1 MAALY
6 RTYRPLD
13 FGHVIGQ
20 EAVVRTLR
28 NAIEHGQVRQAYL
41 FAGPRGT
48 GKTSMARILAKAL
61 NAEGGPNADFDPTT
75 PIAEAIANG
84 SSLDVIEMDAASQR
98 GIDDVR
104 EIRDRAVLQPVEGG
118 YKVYII
124 DEAHQL
130 TSQAWNALLK
140 LIEEPP
146 PHLVFVFCTTD
157 LASVL
162 PTVRSRCQTFVF
174 QRPRLQE
181 LVAVLRRV
189 CEGEGI
195 DAPDAALALI
205 ARGAHGSFRDGVSTL
220 DQLAAATG
228 SAISVQDVLQL
239 VGGIE
244 EDALFRL
251 CDTIVDHDTA
261 GALVQIEELAEQGQ
275 DIGRLVT
282 ELIEHLRQLLLV
294 QHVGHVP
301 ESLPVTEETRE
312 RLREQAN
319 QLPEPTVLRLIDL
332 LAVAVDDMRQGG
344 DPRLPL
350 ELALVKITR
359 PQADLSRDS
368 LAHRLEVLE
377 ARPHGRRRLAP
388 RPPSL
393 ASPRRSRPRRPHRSS
408 RRRRSPRRRRPR
420 QRPRRASGCGARGGL
435 DPAAA
440 RARPAPRRLAAGC
453 GRRRQGAVDPDL
465 DARRRGPACRDPRR
479 RRHDRVRPGGG
490 VPPRADRGPEEPRHA
505 PRCAL
510 RGDRAPADR
519 RDHRRRA
526 ARANRA
532 GGRPRALRG
541 RRDLAAQ
548 GHIRCRGSGGALMA
562 KFDMNAMLKQAQQ
575 MQAQM
580 MEAQEEAKLEIVEA
594 SAGGGM
600 VTVKANGGGE
610 LVEITID
617 PKAIDPD
624 DPEMLADIVMAAANE
639 ALRSAADLVESKIKG
654 QMPDLGAFGL
664 WAR

>member
-13 FGHVIGQ
+13 FSHVIGQ

-28 NAIEHGQVRQAYL
+28 NAIEHDQVRQAYL

-48 GKTSMARILAKAL
+48 GKTSLARILAKAL
-61 NAEGGPNADFDPTT
+61 NAPGGPNADFDPAA
-75 PIAEAIANG
+75 PVAQAIANG
-84 SSLDVIEMDAASQR
+84 TSLDVIEMDAASQR
-98 GIDDVR
+98 GIDDIR
-104 EIRDRAVLQPVEGG
+104 EIRERAVLQPVEGG

-189 CEGEGI
+189 CDGEGI

-205 ARGAHGSFRDGVSTL
+205 ARGAHGSFRDAVSTL
-220 DQLAAATG
+220 DQLSAATG
-228 SAISVQDVLQL
+228 KAVSVQDVLQL

-244 EDALFRL
+244 EDSLFRL
-251 CDTIVDHDTA
+251 CDTIVDRDTA

-301 ESLPVTEETRE
+301 ESLPLTEETRE

-332 LAVAVDDMRQGG
+332 LAVAVEDMRQGG

-359 PQADLSRDS
+359 PPADLSREA
-368 LAHRLEVLE
+368 LAHRIELLE
-377 ARPHGRRRLAP
+377 
-388 RPPSL
+388 
-393 ASPRRSRPRRPHRSS
+393 SRPAG
-408 RRRRSPRRRRPR
+408 SPLP
-420 QRPRRASGCGARGGL
+420 
-435 DPAAA
+435 PAEP
-440 RARPAPRRLAAGC
+440 RPAPPLAAVPDLPSEPERVDEPVVDAAPEPPPHGGNGNAVPPPPLELDQLRDAWQRDVVDAVRSRSIPISTLVAEGRPIGLEGDTVTIEFAPGAGFHRSQLEDPRNLALVRDALYEVTGHRLAVETVVG
-453 GRRRQGAVDPDL
+453 
-465 DARRRGPACRDPRR
+465 
-479 RRHDRVRPGGG
+479 
-490 VPPRADRGPEEPRHA
+490 GPEEP
-505 PRCAL
+505 
-510 RGDRAPADR
+510 GPADEPHELSEEDVISLLKNTFDAEEVE
-519 RDHRRRA
+519 DH
-526 ARANRA
+526 
-532 GGRPRALRG
+532 
-541 RRDLAAQ
+541 
-548 GHIRCRGSGGALMA
+548 
-562 KFDMNAMLKQAQQ
+562 
-575 MQAQM
+575 
-580 MEAQEEAKLEIVEA
+580 
-594 SAGGGM
+594 
-600 VTVKANGGGE
+600 
-610 LVEITID
+610 
-617 PKAIDPD
+617 
-624 DPEMLADIVMAAANE
+624 
-639 ALRSAADLVESKIKG
+639 
-654 QMPDLGAFGL
+654 
-664 WAR
+664 

>member
-1 MAALY
+1 
-6 RTYRPLD
+6 
-13 FGHVIGQ
+13 
-20 EAVVRTLR
+20 
-28 NAIEHGQVRQAYL
+28 
-41 FAGPRGT
+41 
-48 GKTSMARILAKAL
+48 MARILAKAL

-189 CEGEGI
+189 CEGEKI

-205 ARGAHGSFRDGVSTL
+205 ARGAHGAYRDAVSTL

-244 EDALFRL
+244 EDTLFRL

-261 GALVQIEELAEQGQ
+261 GALVQIEELSEQGQ

-301 ESLPVTEETRE
+301 DSLPVTEETRE

-332 LAVAVDDMRQGG
+332 LAIAVDDMRQGG

-368 LAHRLEVLE
+368 LAHRIEVLE
-377 ARPHGRRRLAP
+377 SRPHGGPIAAAP
-388 RPPSL
+388 AATPAAAEPRVAPPIAATTPAPVVTSEETTPPPVSTS
-393 ASPRRSRPRRPHRSS
+393 AGRCSS
-408 RRRRSPRRRRPR
+408 
-420 QRPRRASGCGARGGL
+420 RGGL
-435 DPAAA
+435 HPAAA
-440 RARPAPRRLAAGC
+440 RARPAPRRLAAGR
-453 GRRRQGAVDPDL
+453 GRRRQGALDPDL
-465 DARRRGPACRDPRR
+465 DARRRGAA
-479 RRHDRVRPGGG
+479 G
-490 VPPRADRGPEEPRHA
+490 
-505 PRCAL
+505 
-510 RGDRAPADR
+510 
-519 RDHRRRA
+519 RDHAATWSRSSSPRLQASTARRSRTRRTSPCSA
-526 ARANRA
+526 MRCTRSRD
-532 GGRPRALRG
+532 GG
-541 RRDLAAQ
+541 
-548 GHIRCRGSGGALMA
+548 
-562 KFDMNAMLKQAQQ
+562 
-575 MQAQM
+575 
-580 MEAQEEAKLEIVEA
+580 
-594 SAGGGM
+594 
-600 VTVKANGGGE
+600 
-610 LVEITID
+610 
-617 PKAIDPD
+617 
-624 DPEMLADIVMAAANE
+624 
-639 ALRSAADLVESKIKG
+639 
-654 QMPDLGAFGL
+654 
-664 WAR
+664 